1 MDPIFVSSVK
11 EILRI
16 DSQLRELRNQTRHL
30 EAEREQHRE
39 ILFEHIGPKT
49 GGTSTRIQ
57 TPYGDIVIDER
68 DRGVRFS
75 VEDIRD
81 ILESSTVITREQR
94 EKLMTRF
101 MEEEESLKTQV
112 RTLSVKKPLT
122 RRRHH
127 QHRRR
132 AKTEKHN
139 LRTTNDE
146 DLNPPAS
153 LNSMESVVSPDRN
166 TFGEDPVAVSRTTT
180 TSSIGG
186 EGGKKTW
193 RI

>member
-1 MDPIFVSSVK
+1 MDPVFVSSVK

-39 ILFEHIGPKT
+39 ILFEHIGPKE

-81 ILESSTVITREQR
+81 ILESSAIITREQR
-94 EKLMTRF
+94 EKLMSRF
-101 MEEEESLKTQV
+101 IEEEESLKTRV

-127 QHRRR
+127 HRKH
-132 AKTEKHN
+132 AKTEKRN
-139 LRTTNDE
+139 LRTEITPEE

-166 TFGEDPVAVSRTTT
+166 IFGEDPVAVPSVLG
-180 TSSIGG
+180 IGG
-186 EGGKKTW
+186 EGGKKAW